1 MRKKDS
7 MLLGGLIAIGIDYL
21 ALALI
26 VGLLVLTQK
35 FGFGV
40 GSVFDVLTV
49 FLVLCIVALW
59 VCGGRLHWRSEL
71 HKGAHVVPEHSDD
84 YAAIRH

>member
-1 MRKKDS
+1 MTF
-7 MLLGGLIAIGIDYL
+7 GGLIAIGIDYL

-40 GSVFDVLTV
+40 GSAFDILTV

-59 VCGGRLHWRSEL
+59 ICGGRLHWRRGL
-71 HKGAHVVPEHSDD
+71 DKDAQIMPEHLDD
-84 YAAIRH
+84 HAPLRH